1 MKKHHQDGF
10 TLIEL
15 MIVVSIIGVLTAI
28 ALPAYQNYLKRV
40 HVLEGIHLASAPK
53 FAVYEYYYWNGH
65 FPENN
70 VIAGLAESSAIRGNA
85 VKSITIEDGTIKIT
99 YNERVSDNATVLITP
114 SITDGSITWSCSGGT
129 VHSTLRPIN
138 CREEE

>member
-1 MKKHHQDGF
+1 MRTINKNGF
-10 TLIEL
+10 TLIEML
-15 MIVVSIIGVLTAI
+15 VVVVIIGILTAI
-28 ALPAYQNYLKRV
+28 ALPAYQNYLKRA

-70 VIAGLAESSAIRGNA
+70 TITGLAEPNAIRGNA
-85 VKSITIEDGTIKIT
+85 VKSITIEDGVIKIT

-114 SITDGSITWSCSGGT
+114 NITDGSITWSCSGGT
-129 VHSTLRPIN
+129 VHNSLRPMH
-138 CREEE
+138 CRE

>member
-1 MKKHHQDGF
+1 MRTIKKNGF
-10 TLIEL
+10 TLIEML
-15 MIVVSIIGVLTAI
+15 VVIAIIGILAAI

-65 FPENN
+65 FPKNN
-70 VIAGLAESSAIRGNA
+70 AMAGIAEPSAIRGNA
-85 VKSITIEDGTIKIT
+85 IRSVTIEDGTIKIT
-99 YNERVSDNATVLITP
+99 YNEKVSDNATLLITP
-114 SITDGSITWSCSGGT
+114 SITDGSIIWSCSSGT

-138 CREEE
+138 CR